1 MFRTRAGILAF
12 VMAIVPTVAS
22 QSVPKELLSRPA
34 RLELDK
40 PTTEAK
46 AGSTVTYTVILKDA
60 RDQAVATSRDLR
72 LEIQTPSGQKTVVLP
87 AGKSSVTFTWNAVN
101 PGVGHMTVRSG
112 KLRPAAGLVL
122 VAPSRTAQ
130 LLTTHPQLMMK
141 DQPQIAHLPA
151 AHHPL
156 GPAVAA
162 GTHVATIPS
171 GQPAPQPA
179 APVTA
184 PAPPAPGHATKIQL
198 YVEPL
203 PIYGNAVDHVWKAN
217 VSVAALGNQNS
228 LAPVSTDVPI
238 HFNASS
244 GHFSTPDIVL
254 PAGHLSNF
262 GNPVLLT
269 ADRSGTGT
277 VEAVS
282 SLGTSGPI
290 QVEYLQPPPTQLRL
304 SLGTPVLKGTG
315 SSTASVQV
323 CLLDESSAVTFSG
336 HDVEVT
342 LTAPGQL
349 TSPTLTIP
357 HDSSCS
363 SLATWTAGAGTADIR
378 AEAGGLQP
386 DAKSITFPSFPWYFV
401 WLAAIGGV
409 VGALVF
415 SSGELF
421 SARWWSHTWRSLV
434 LGAVLGAIF
443 YLFTRF
449 GAIALPKDS
458 PVNLQNIPVVSG
470 IGSLLLGFLG
480 GLYGQKLWKP
490 GQSKPKPAAT
500 P

>member
-1 MFRTRAGILAF
+1 MFRAHAGILAF
-12 VMAIVPTVAS
+12 VMVVVPLVAS
-22 QSVPKELLSRPA
+22 QSVPRELLSRPA

-40 PTTEAK
+40 PTVEAK

-60 RDQAVATSRDLR
+60 RDRAAAASSDLT
-72 LEIQTPSGQKTVVLP
+72 LEIQTPTGQKTVVLP
-87 AGKSSVTFTWNAVN
+87 AGKSSVTFTWKAVN
-101 PGVGHMTVRSG
+101 SGVGHMTVRSG

-122 VAPSRTAQ
+122 VAPSPTAE
-130 LLTTHPQLMMK
+130 LLITHPPEMAS

-151 AHHPL
+151 VHHPL
-156 GPAVAA
+156 DAPVAI
-162 GTHVATIPS
+162 GTHAATAPS

-184 PAPPAPGHATKIQL
+184 PAPPAPGQATKIQL

-203 PIYGNAVDHVWKAN
+203 PIYGNAVDHEWKAN
-217 VSVAALGNQNS
+217 VSVAALGSHDS

-254 PAGHLSNF
+254 PAGHFSNF

-315 SSTASVQV
+315 SSAASVQV
-323 CLLDESSAVTFSG
+323 CLLDESGAVTFTG
-336 HDVEVT
+336 HDIEVT

-349 TSPTLTIP
+349 TQPAVTIH

-363 SLATWTAGAGTADIR
+363 ALVTWTGAAGPANIR
-378 AEAGGLQP
+378 AEASGLQA
-386 DAKSITFPSFPWYFV
+386 DTENITFPSFPWYFV
-401 WLAAIGGV
+401 WLAAVGGV
-409 VGALVF
+409 VGALVS
-415 SSGELF
+415 SSGALF

-443 YLFTRF
+443 YLFARF
-449 GAIALPKDS
+449 GAIALPEDS

-480 GLYGQKLWKP
+480 GLYGQKLWKA
-490 GQSKPKPAAT
+490 GQSKPKPT
-500 P
+500 TT